1 MAATLNHIMQDDS
14 LAASLFAGHDY
25 KRSLVGDSLAEPDSF
40 MQVDVPMKENN
51 ISFFDGL
58 AHFFESVPWIVY
70 AVIGVLLL
78 ALLVWWLI
86 RSGLLGDGFSRPGRV
101 ESAEGDD
108 IYDIDY
114 EEETKKALLAGDY
127 AALVRLIYLRT
138 LRTLDEEGRISWR
151 IYKTP
156 TEYAY
161 ELRQPAFIT
170 MTRHFLRVRYGK
182 FGASEA
188 LCDEMRALQAE
199 VEKGGE
205 A

>member
-205 A
+205 V

>member
-1 MAATLNHIMQDDS
+1 M
-14 LAASLFAGHDY
+14 AASLFAGHDY

-40 MQVDVPMKENN
+40 MQVEVPMKENN

-205 A
+205 V

>member
-14 LAASLFAGHDY
+14 LAARLFYGHDY
-25 KRSLVGDSLAEPDSF
+25 KRSLVGDSLAEPDTF
-40 MQVDVPMKENN
+40 MQVDMQREVEN
-51 ISFFDGL
+51 ISFFDEL
-58 AHFFESVPWIVY
+58 ARFFASVPWIVY

-78 ALLVWWLI
+78 ALLAWWLI
-86 RSGLLGDGFSRPGRV
+86 RSGMLGDGFSRPGRV
-101 ESAEGDD
+101 ESDEGDN

-161 ELRQPAFIT
+161 ELRQPSFLT

-188 LCDEMRALQAE
+188 LCEEMRALQAE

>member
-40 MQVDVPMKENN
+40 MQVEVPMKENN

-205 A
+205 V

>member
-1 MAATLNHIMQDDS
+1 M
-14 LAASLFAGHDY
+14 AASLFAGHDY

-205 A
+205 V

>member
-1 MAATLNHIMQDDS
+1 M
-14 LAASLFAGHDY
+14 AASLFAGHDY

-199 VEKGGE
+199 VDKGGE

>member
-1 MAATLNHIMQDDS
+1 M
-14 LAASLFAGHDY
+14 AASLFAGHDY

-114 EEETKKALLAGDY
+114 EEEMNKALLAGDY

>member
-1 MAATLNHIMQDDS
+1 M
-14 LAASLFAGHDY
+14 AASLFAGHDY